1 MLLLPSHPF
10 AFLLQLTGLPAVV
23 RLSRL
28 RLHRRSRPLARR
40 KYPHPFEEGSML
52 RVKLDRQGNVLFS
65 DDLEQK
71 GHLAL
76 FGWLFGEV

>member
-1 MLLLPSHPF
+1 
-10 AFLLQLTGLPAVV
+10 
-23 RLSRL
+23 
-28 RLHRRSRPLARR
+28 
-40 KYPHPFEEGSML
+40 ML